1 MILIELVYDS
11 GCPKVAAARANLAW
25 ALTEAHVSQ
34 RWTEW
39 VLPAEGLPARVYGR
53 PSPTI
58 LINGRAV
65 GASDPL
71 DASTRYASLP
81 SVSAIAKALA
91 AAQAAAPDILPHRLR
106 KLRKR
111 RWQIPGRRPG
121 ANPDMSNNGS
131 GKTVAVLCQ
140 TTPPGWS

>member
-1 MILIELVYDS
+1 VILIELVYAA

-25 ALTEAHVSQ
+25 ALVEARVSQ

-39 VLPAEGLPARVYGR
+39 MLPAEGLPARVCGW

-71 DASTRYASLP
+71 DASTKYAAQP
-81 SVSAIAKALA
+81 SVSMIVGALEA
-91 AAQAAAPDILPHRLR
+91 ARAAAPDVLPHRAR
-106 KLRKR
+106 RSRKR
-111 RWQIPGRRPG
+111 RR
-121 ANPDMSNNGS
+121 
-131 GKTVAVLCQ
+131 
-140 TTPPGWS
+140 

>member
-1 MILIELVYDS
+1 MILIELVYEA

-25 ALTEAHVSQ
+25 ALIEARVSQ

-39 VLPAEGLPARVYGR
+39 MLPAEGLPARVRGW

-71 DASTRYASLP
+71 DASTEYASLP
-81 SVSAIAKALA
+81 SVPAIASALEA
-91 AAQAAAPDILPHRLR
+91 ARTAAPDVLPHRMGR
-106 KLRKR
+106 PRKR
-111 RWQIPGRRPG
+111 RP
-121 ANPDMSNNGS
+121 
-131 GKTVAVLCQ
+131 
-140 TTPPGWS
+140 